1 MAYTAD
7 IQIGVKGA
15 NQLRELQ
22 DRLEK
27 ISREIDLIGARD
39 LFENKAIQSINEYSR
54 ALSVAEDNLR
64 DVTLGSDQETAAIR
78 EYVQALGEANAAR
91 ARQNRLIRAQ
101 VAAQEAARRTISPAP
116 TGFSAAEFTPALPP
130 SLVRAA
136 EVKQSWNTFFGK
148 AGEVAQDLSRATQT
162 RENAIKQSWNIF
174 FGKAE
179 EVAAD
184 LNQLAKTRES
194 QVKQSWARFFSQ
206 AQEVAVD
213 LNQQAKVRALNVKS
227 SWARFFREVEE
238 FAEEQTRQTQ
248 QARQRT
254 GQGRIGA
261 AAIGAGFPLLFGGGP
276 GAILGG
282 GLGGALGGKEFGFE
296 ASVALSALGT
306 VFDRLVGS
314 ARNLGDALRAPES
327 ALDALQE
334 VGFKVSASTES
345 QVRSLIEAG
354 DRTAAYN
361 LLLQETGVRPE
372 QVNAL
377 RDLDDAFDDLQS
389 EFAGLFV
396 TVATELTPAIVVVA
410 GLITK
415 LVKSLTGPDV
425 QRAAANL
432 DPEAF
437 EQARGQAI
445 RETSFFGFFGNQEK
459 FEKRLTEL
467 SRDIVNQ
474 AAPGIEIDPDRSGR
488 GNNTKVNTLAEELVL
503 QKKIGEEIKAG
514 SNLLDKNAFLAAENV
529 IAAKL
534 VLALKKAEG
543 DEQKEAIA
551 FQEARN
557 SMGRLEARRQR
568 QQASLTEKTAR
579 EQERAANA
587 AERQLKAANRLAERV
602 QQQDTAAAN
611 RVAILEKQLD
621 IATESSDLSKI
632 DLEFDLKRTRVQQ
645 RYAKLISKS
654 LSDQEKEKLEK
665 ELKLNLELLS
675 IQRNEKISGH
685 MRDQFE
691 SAMQLN
697 GELLL
702 LTTQAT
708 GLSDEFQSLA
718 NTINNEIIN
727 GIEGM
732 IDGTKTLGQVASSML
747 KKIASQMFQTAIM
760 GPSGSGGIAG
770 MLFGAL
776 GIGGGGGISG
786 FAPSLA
792 TSGTN
797 FFGGGFSPMSFFANG
812 GRPPVGRPS
821 VVGERGPELFV
832 PRSSGTIVPN
842 HALGGSANVTVN
854 VDASGSSVEGNADQ
868 AGRLGKAI
876 GIAVQQ
882 ELIKQKRPGGLLGV

>member
-15 NQLRELQ
+15 NKLRELQ

-64 DVTLGSDQETAAIR
+64 DVTLGSTQETAAIR
-78 EYVQALGEANAAR
+78 EYVQALGDANAAR

-116 TGFSAAEFTPALPP
+116 TGFSSAEFTPALPP

-162 RENAIKQSWNIF
+162 RENAIKQNWNIF

-282 GLGGALGGKEFGFE
+282 GLGGALGGKKFGFE

-327 ALDALQE
+327 ALEALQE

-354 DRTAAYN
+354 NRTEAYN

-372 QVNAL
+372 QVSAL
-377 RDLDDAFDDLQS
+377 RDLDDAFDDLQN

-445 RETSFFGFFGNQEK
+445 RETSGFLGMFGNREK
-459 FEKRLTEL
+459 FEQRLTEL
-467 SRDIVNQ
+467 SRDIVKK
-474 AAPGIEIDPDRSGR
+474 AVPAIEIDPDRSGK
-488 GNNTKVNTLAEELVL
+488 GDKTKVNTLAEELVL

-551 FQEARN
+551 LQEARN
-557 SMGRLEARRQR
+557 SMGRLEARRQQ
-568 QQASLTEKTAR
+568 QQANLTEKTAR
-579 EQERAANA
+579 EQERAAKA
-587 AERQLKAANRLAERV
+587 AERQVKAANRLAEKV

-632 DLEFDLKRTRVQQ
+632 DLEFDLKRTRAQQ
-645 RYAKLISKS
+645 QYAKSISRS
-654 LSDQEKEKLEK
+654 LSDQEKERLEK
-665 ELKLNLELLS
+665 ELKLKLDLLS

-747 KKIASQMFQTAIM
+747 KKIASQMLQTAIM
-760 GPSGSGGIAG
+760 GPSGSGGIGG
-770 MLFGAL
+770 MLL
-776 GIGGGGGISG
+776 KGIG
-786 FAPSLA
+786 SL
-792 TSGTN
+792 
-797 FFGGGFSPMSFFANG
+797 FGGGASTAGPGGFTLPESAMPKFKMFANG

-854 VDASGSSVEGNADQ
+854 VDASGSSVEGDANQ
-868 AGRLGKAI
+868 AGRLGKVI